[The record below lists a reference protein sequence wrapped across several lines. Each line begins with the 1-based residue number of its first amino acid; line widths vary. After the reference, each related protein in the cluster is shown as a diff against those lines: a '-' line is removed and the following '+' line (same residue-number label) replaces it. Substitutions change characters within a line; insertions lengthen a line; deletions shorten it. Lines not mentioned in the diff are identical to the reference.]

1 MRRKGRV
8 EMTQEIEAA
17 KARIRLYKD
26 GRTRQEI
33 WGSLS
38 YEDGYVAD
46 CKLVADWYACH
57 SDQADA
63 ERYRWL
69 RSRHWSESDLCVVQN
84 PRESVKPFKVCPSED
99 NLDRLID
106 LAISRQCAEKAGG

>member
-1 MRRKGRV
+1 
-8 EMTQEIEAA
+8 MTIQEIEAA

-38 YEDGYVAD
+38 YEDGYLED

-69 RSRHWSESDLCVVQN
+69 RSRHWHDSDLCVVQD
-84 PRESVKPFKVCPSED
+84 PREAVKPFKVCPSED
-99 NLDRLID
+99 SLDRLID
-106 LAISRQCAEKAGG
+106 RAISRHCAENAGG

>member
-1 MRRKGRV
+1 MT
-8 EMTQEIEAA
+8 TQEIEAA

-26 GRTRQEI
+26 GRTRTEI

-38 YEDGYVAD
+38 YEDGYVED
-46 CKLVADWYACH
+46 CKFVADWYACH
-57 SDQADA
+57 ADQVDA

-69 RSRHWSESDLCVVQN
+69 RSRHHYDSDLCAVQN
-84 PRESVKPFKVCPSED
+84 PRESVKPGKVCPSED

-106 LAISRQCAEKAGG
+106 RAIAKQCTENAGG

>member
-1 MRRKGRV
+1 
-8 EMTQEIEAA
+8 MTTKEVEAA

-26 GRTRQEI
+26 GRTRQEV
-33 WGSLS
+33 WGGNLS
-38 YEDGYVAD
+38 YEDSYIDD
-46 CKLVADWYACH
+46 CKLVAEWYACH
-57 SDQADA
+57 ADQADA

-84 PRESVKPFKVCPSED
+84 PSEAVKPGKVCPSED

-106 LAISRQCAEKAGG
+106 RAISKTTAEKAGGR

>member
-1 MRRKGRV
+1 MT
-8 EMTQEIEAA
+8 TQEIEAA

-33 WGSLS
+33 WGNLS
-38 YEDGYVAD
+38 YEDGYVED
-46 CKLVADWYACH
+46 CKFVADWYACH

-69 RSRHWSESDLCVVQN
+69 RSRHHYDSDLCVVQN
-84 PRESVKPFKVCPSED
+84 LREAVKPRICPSED

-106 LAISRQCAEKAGG
+106 RAISKQCAEKAGG

>member
-1 MRRKGRV
+1 
-8 EMTQEIEAA
+8 MTQEIEAA

-26 GRTRQEI
+26 GRTRQEV

-38 YEDGYVAD
+38 YEDGYVED
-46 CKLVADWYACH
+46 CKFVAGWYACH

-63 ERYRWL
+63 ERYRWF
-69 RSRHWSESDLCVVQN
+69 RSRHWSNSDLCAVHN
-84 PRESVKPFKVCPSED
+84 PRESLKPGRLCPSED

-106 LAISRQCAEKAGG
+106 RAISKQCAEKAGG

>member
-1 MRRKGRV
+1 
-8 EMTQEIEAA
+8 MTIQEIEAA

-26 GRTRQEI
+26 GRTRQEV
-33 WGSLS
+33 WGSGLS
-38 YEDGYVAD
+38 YEDSYICD

-69 RSRHWSESDLCVVQN
+69 RSRHWHDSYLCVVQN

-106 LAISRQCAEKAGG
+106 LAISRQCAEKARGLE

>member
-1 MRRKGRV
+1 
-8 EMTQEIEAA
+8 MTQEIEAA

-33 WGSLS
+33 WGSKLS
-38 YEDGYVAD
+38 YEDSYLED
-46 CKLVADWYACH
+46 CKLVAGWYACH

-69 RSRHWSESDLCVVQN
+69 RSRHHCDSDLCAVQN
-84 PRESVKPFKVCPSED
+84 PRESVKPGRVCPSED

-106 LAISRQCAEKAGG
+106 KEISRPCAEKAGG

>member
-1 MRRKGRV
+1 MT
-8 EMTQEIEAA
+8 TQEIEAA

-26 GRTRQEI
+26 GRTRREI
-33 WGSLS
+33 WGDLS
-38 YEDGYVAD
+38 YEDGYVED
-46 CKLVADWYACH
+46 CKLVAEWYACH

-69 RSRHWSESDLCVVQN
+69 RARHHYDSDLCAVQD
-84 PRESVKPFKVCPSED
+84 PRVSVRPGRVCPSED

-106 LAISRQCAEKAGG
+106 RAIAKQCAEKAGG

>member
-1 MRRKGRV
+1 
-8 EMTQEIEAA
+8 MTQEIEAA

-57 SDQADA
+57 SDQGDA

-106 LAISRQCAEKAGG
+106 LAISRQCAEKARELA